1 MTANPLFWVIVV
13 AVVSPA
19 IILIPVAIRHSRR
32 ERLLST
38 SGTRTVGRIL
48 ELGRSHDD
56 LGGSNDWVKVEY
68 TLGDGQLHTSRVVVR
83 RGLRDYRVGQRVSLT
98 CVPSRS
104 VVRLDS

>member
-1 MTANPLFWVIVV
+1 MPANPLFWVIVV
-13 AVVSPA
+13 TVGSPV

-32 ERLLST
+32 ERLLGT
-38 SGTRTVGRIL
+38 SGTRAVGRIL

-56 LGGSNDWVKVEY
+56 LGGGSDWVKVEY
-68 TLGDGQLHTSRVVVR
+68 TLGDGRLYTSRVAVR
-83 RGLRDYRVGQRVSLT
+83 HGLRNYRVGQRVSLT

>member
-13 AVVSPA
+13 AVGSPV
-19 IILIPVAIRHSRR
+19 IILIPVAIRSRR

-38 SGTRTVGRIL
+38 SGTRAVGRIL

-56 LGGSNDWVKVEY
+56 LGGSSDWIKVEY
-68 TLGDGQLHTSRVVVR
+68 TLGDGHLYTSRVPVR
-83 RGLRDYRVGQRVSLT
+83 HGIRDYLVGQRVSLT

-104 VVRLDS
+104 LVRLDS

>member
-1 MTANPLFWVIVV
+1 MTASPLFWVIMV
-13 AVVSPA
+13 AVWSPV

-38 SGTRTVGRIL
+38 SGTRAVGRVL

-56 LGGSNDWVKVEY
+56 LGGSSDWIKVEY
-68 TLGDGQLHTSRVVVR
+68 TLGDGHLYTSRVPVR
-83 RGLRDYRVGQRVSLT
+83 HGIRDYRVGQRVSVT

-104 VVRLDS
+104 LVRLDS